1 MLVSGFG
8 HREIVQMLFQNEN
21 IDINQQDKDGL
32 TALIVGI

>member
-8 HREIVQMLFQNEN
+8 HREIVQMLLQNEN
-21 IDINQQDKDGL
+21 IYINQQDKYGL

>member
-8 HREIVQMLFQNEN
+8 HREIVQMLLQNKN